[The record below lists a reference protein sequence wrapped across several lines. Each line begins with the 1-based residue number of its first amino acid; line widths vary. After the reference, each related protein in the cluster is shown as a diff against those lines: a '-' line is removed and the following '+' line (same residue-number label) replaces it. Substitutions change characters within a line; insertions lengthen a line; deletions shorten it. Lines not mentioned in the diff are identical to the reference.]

1 MNSTRSTVHDD
12 SSFIVRMKISSLIL
26 TFISSLPCTRIRTPN
41 GRMRFQ
47 WSTTFVK
54 REQCIYLLPQW
65 RGKHR
70 WNFHADGT
78 PAGRLINYS
87 RRNNAS
93 GGNAWFRDSCQ
104 SLLKKHRVEMTK
116 RTNSPKFFCDSAR
129 ARFKS
134 VDKSLR
140 HIAFPPFICTKQS
153 MEI

>member
-47 WSTTFVK
+47 WSATFVK

-65 RGKHR
+65 REKHR

-87 RRNNAS
+87 RRKCVI
-93 GGNAWFRDSCQ
+93 FRDSCQ

-134 VDKSLR
+134 VECR
-140 HIAFPPFICTKQS
+140 
-153 MEI
+153 